1 MNDLVVGDL
10 LDKTRAIDI
19 HIKSGMPGPPGP
31 EGPVGPEGPEGPAG
45 PEGRVTSIVGQFGR
59 VRTPSDLPIDGL
71 FPAGWDD
78 DWPET
83 EFQIPNGL
91 ALLYRASF
99 PDPLDQHVFV
109 FVGDGWVDLGTAT
122 GPQGPIGPQ
131 GPQGLPGS
139 PGQAGQEGPPGPA
152 GPPGTRGEQGLQGVQ
167 GPPGTNG
174 PAGPQGSAG
183 PPGPAGEQG
192 REGPPGPQGEQGIQ
206 GETGPPSFPD
216 APPVGGPYGRLN
228 ASWVQVLPI
237 TGGSINGPITV
248 MGFALFTDDARMMA
262 ALTLDN
268 DPTQPGHA
276 ATKRYVDDLVP
287 DLTPF
292 ARLDGAQMTGELL
305 LAADPQDD
313 SEAAT
318 KRYVDASVPDV
329 SPFLRRDGGAMTGPL
344 YLGREPTISDQAA
357 TKQYVDAS
365 VAAIPPPP
373 DLSPYLLRSGGQMT
387 GPLIT
392 QTGNSNTN
400 LGLAVGENTTGLWR
414 TGTFLICVFSGQTLW
429 QSSVS
434 EMMMAVRLNM
444 ATAAITNVGAPTAA
458 SDAANRNYVDQ
469 RRAPPLVTNLPNDV
483 GPIITPTFANLAPIT
498 YQIPRGGDSRIMISV
513 NLNCTTPGDS
523 QIVIAGVRLDVFPDT
538 RSAFLY
544 RADGAC
550 GGISAQFVFDVSGTT
565 IGPFNV
571 QVARLGGATTGYTVL
586 AGSQIATVDLGPR

>member
-262 ALTLDN
+262 
-268 DPTQPGHA
+268 
-276 ATKRYVDDLVP
+276 
-287 DLTPF
+287 
-292 ARLDGAQMTGELL
+292 EI
-305 LAADPQDD
+305 
-313 SEAAT
+313 
-318 KRYVDASVPDV
+318 
-329 SPFLRRDGGAMTGPL
+329 
-344 YLGREPTISDQAA
+344 GRAH
-357 TKQYVDAS
+357 V
-365 VAAIPPPP
+365 
-373 DLSPYLLRSGGQMT
+373 
-387 GPLIT
+387 
-392 QTGNSNTN
+392 
-400 LGLAVGENTTGLWR
+400 
-414 TGTFLICVFSGQTLW
+414 
-429 QSSVS
+429 
-434 EMMMAVRLNM
+434 
-444 ATAAITNVGAPTAA
+444 
-458 SDAANRNYVDQ
+458 
-469 RRAPPLVTNLPNDV
+469 
-483 GPIITPTFANLAPIT
+483 
-498 YQIPRGGDSRIMISV
+498 
-513 NLNCTTPGDS
+513 
-523 QIVIAGVRLDVFPDT
+523 
-538 RSAFLY
+538 
-544 RADGAC
+544 
-550 GGISAQFVFDVSGTT
+550 
-565 IGPFNV
+565 
-571 QVARLGGATTGYTVL
+571 
-586 AGSQIATVDLGPR
+586 